1 MGLRLQQK
9 GASSSLDKGP
19 LLQAK
24 CHGGYVYL
32 EKAPF
37 LKSNNDRQISPKQQ
51 PCSCFHP
58 CLHQHISQ
66 QSNGS
71 SENLSQWHPSFVQNP
86 PMALTALTVKTKAP
100 IVAHKVLRDLLPNT
114 SIILALTSLFI
125 NHSILTALDIFLF
138 LFFNI
143 YLFGCA
149 WSLVVA
155 FELLVVA
162 CEV

>member
-1 MGLRLQQK
+1 MVLSYVPGVGLHLQQK

-37 LKSNNDRQISPKQQ
+37 LKSKYYRQISSKQQ

-66 QSNGS
+66 QSNRS
-71 SENLSQWHPSFVQNP
+71 NENLSQWHPSFVQNP

-100 IVAHKVLRDLLPNT
+100 VVAYKVLYDLLPNT
-114 SIILALTSLFI
+114 SIILALTSLLI
-125 NHSILTALDIFLF
+125 NHSILTALDVC
-138 LFFNI
+138 FF
-143 YLFGCA
+143 F
-149 WSLVVA
+149 
-155 FELLVVA
+155 
-162 CEV
+162 